1 MNGGT
6 PYLIPWPA
14 LPFSLNHQLAG
25 KLAAAAGAQAAL
37 PGGVGVTAAN
47 AAFHHHNSV
56 VVTSHNN
63 NNTYPTHNFHHNLPL
78 AAAAALASPQSY
90 PPQLTFTFSNA
101 AGGGVATHPQF
112 AAPNPAHQML
122 PMNHH
127 LSLPPTLLTAPS
139 LITTMPKLILP
150 SVKVNFISFLKLAA
164 IAVNMSCRLQSKIVC
179 T

>member
-63 NNTYPTHNFHHNLPL
+63 NNNTYPTHNFHHNLPL

-122 PMNHH
+122 PLNHH

-150 SVKVNFISFLKLAA
+150 SVKVKFYFLLKFW
-164 IAVNMSCRLQSKIVC
+164 LQLQ
-179 T
+179 

>member
-25 KLAAAAGAQAAL
+25 KLAAAAGAQATL
-37 PGGVGVTAAN
+37 PGGVGVTAGN
-47 AAFHHHNSV
+47 AFHHHNSV

-63 NNTYPTHNFHHNLPL
+63 NNNTYPPHQHLHHNLPL

-101 AGGGVATHPQF
+101 AGGGVTHPHF
-112 AAPNPAHQML
+112 AAPNPAAHQML
-122 PMNHH
+122 PLNH
-127 LSLPPTLLTAPS
+127 LSLPPTLLTNPS

-150 SVKVNFISFLKLAA
+150 SVKVNFINFL
-164 IAVNMSCRLQSKIVC
+164 SS
-179 T
+179 